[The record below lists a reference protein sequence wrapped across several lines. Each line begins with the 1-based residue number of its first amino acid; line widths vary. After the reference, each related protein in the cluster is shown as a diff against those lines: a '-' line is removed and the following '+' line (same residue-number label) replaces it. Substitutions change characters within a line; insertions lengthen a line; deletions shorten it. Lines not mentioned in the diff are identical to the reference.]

1 MNRVTTVLSLFFAIA
16 VVSFVLALWSLRAG
30 DDLTALTLCALGA
43 LSLRA
48 LHQAARIA
56 EGAS

>member
-1 MNRVTTVLSLFFAIA
+1 MTTVLSVFFAIA
-16 VVSFVLALWSLRAG
+16 VLSFVLALWSLRAA
-30 DDLTALTLCALGA
+30 DDMTALALCALGA

-56 EGAS
+56 EGSS